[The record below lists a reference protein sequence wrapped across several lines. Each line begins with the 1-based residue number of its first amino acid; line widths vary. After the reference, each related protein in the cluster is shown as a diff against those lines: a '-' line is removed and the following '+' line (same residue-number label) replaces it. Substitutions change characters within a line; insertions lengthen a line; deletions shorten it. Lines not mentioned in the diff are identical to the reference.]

1 VVAAGIEL
9 GNNDPAIKFSCHSI
23 YDRGEHP
30 AGTAGGRKEIH
41 HDRFR
46 GLAYEPLEAGIIQLN
61 RHGSA
66 VKGNGVFAVSAF
78 RPEMLLVSRNPVF
91 CAAIVTGNDDAVHRS
106 SPYSKL
112 IGISRASSNWG
123 KPVGLS
129 FFRMRLPFVPE
140 KKSLKWRRPSKLTK
154 FFVNHSS
161 FAEA

>member
-1 VVAAGIEL
+1 MVVTGVEL
-9 GNNDPAIKFSCHSI
+9 GNNDPAIKSPCHGI

-30 AGTAGGRKEIH
+30 AGAAGGRKEIH

-46 GLAYEPLEAGIIQLN
+46 GLANETMEAGIIEFN
-61 RHGSA
+61 RHSCAG
-66 VKGNGVFAVSAF
+66 KGNGFLALAAF

-91 CAAIVTGNDDAVHRS
+91 CAAIITGNDDAVHRS

-112 IGISRASSNWG
+112 IGISRALSNRG

-129 FFRMRLPFVPE
+129 FFRTRRPLVPE
-140 KKSLKWRRPSKLTK
+140 KDSLKWRMPSKFTK
-154 FFVNHSS
+154 FFVIHSP